1 MSFLGKEYKF
11 ERQENFEEF
20 VKALGLPAEQ
30 TQGYLNYNPTLKY
43 SKDGDTYTVTSV
55 TAQGK
60 KEVSFKSG
68 VAFDE
73 TVAGVKVN
81 TTYTVDGDTITQIQK
96 SDDGVLTITRTF
108 SGNEMVVTLK
118 TNKWD
123 GVATRYYKA

>member
-30 TQGYLNYNPTLKY
+30 TQGYLNYKPTLQY
-43 SKDGDTYTVTSV
+43 TKDGDTYTYTST

-73 TVAGVKVN
+73 TVAGMKVN

-108 SGNEMVVTLK
+108 SGNELVVTLK

>member
-1 MSFLGKEYKF
+1 MNVTFKS
-11 ERQENFEEF
+11 
-20 VKALGLPAEQ
+20 GLPAEQ